1 MPKGVPRHG
10 EVPSSS
16 RGAEAVRTAIK
27 HHVDRYESS
36 KYQTSP
42 AKTTRTR
49 GSLSAHGKFRMI
61 LIQSLTADMAQH
73 DL

>member
-16 RGAEAVRTAIK
+16 RGAEAVLTAIK
-27 HHVDRYESS
+27 HHEDRYNNQAR
-36 KYQTSP
+36 YQTSP

-49 GSLSAHGKFRMI
+49 GSLSALGKFRMI
-61 LIQSLTADMAQH
+61 LILIIDSRHGSA
-73 DL
+73 